1 MTRVLLQVAQTKAEK
16 YNVGKSLK
24 DDDIQETK
32 AKKENTSKDFVC
44 NKYLSC
50 MKKVYLTMFK
60 SVTFSLMVA
69 SHFFVRHK
77 LELFKCENCENLF

>member
-44 NKYLSC
+44 NIVEISFMY
-50 MKKVYLTMFK
+50 
-60 SVTFSLMVA
+60 
-69 SHFFVRHK
+69 
-77 LELFKCENCENLF
+77 EEGLFDHVQICDI